1 MKSPMISIIIA
12 TYNASKTLAECLSS
26 IHGQTFRNFE
36 VIIVDGASTD
46 NTIGIIQKYGDL
58 VVKSVSQKDSGI
70 YEAWNTGLKLATGNY
85 ICFIGADDYFHDN
98 ESLSHLE
105 EALSEEKYDL
115 VTSMGLFL
123 GPGNKNHII
132 GKPWNFKSLQKRIT
146 ICHPGLM
153 HHRSLFS
160 KYGEF
165 DAILRIVGD
174 YEFLLRLPESIK
186 SKHVAIP
193 TVCIR
198 DGGISRSRLS
208 LMLSEKRQVQSRC
221 PRIGPAKAWFNYFDK
236 LWRIPVARI
245 LGISY

>member
-1 MKSPMISIIIA
+1 MISIIIA

-85 ICFIGADDYFHDN
+85 ICFIGADDYFHGN

-165 DAILRIVGD
+165 DASLKIVGD

-236 LWRIPVARI
+236 LWRIPVAKI

>member
-1 MKSPMISIIIA
+1 MNPSISIIIA
-12 TYNASKTLAECLSS
+12 TYNASKTLPECLSS
-26 IHGQTFRNFE
+26 IHGQKYRNFE

-46 NTIGIIQKYGDL
+46 NTIDIIKNHGSL
-58 VVKSVSQKDSGI
+58 VAKFVSQKDSGI

-98 ESLSHLE
+98 ESLSHLA

-132 GKPWNFKSLQKRIT
+132 GKSWNFKSLQKRIT

-165 DAILRIVGD
+165 DASLRIVGD

-208 LMLSEKRQVQSRC
+208 LMLTEKRQVQSIC